1 MRGTKTTKL
10 RWAAV
15 STAATLLALSGC
27 SKGGSGQGG
36 PGGGFKMPPMPVEVA
51 AVEQG
56 TVSDR
61 FEAVGTIE
69 ARDEITVVSEI
80 DGLVEKLPFREGEAI
95 ESGGLI
101 AQLDDT
107 QLRAEEARAE
117 ALREQA
123 QATYDRVK
131 SVVEQSAGAPQDLDD
146 AAGAL
151 KVAEANLA
159 LARSRLDKTRITAP
173 WTGILGARRISPGA
187 FLRAGQP
194 ITDLAA
200 IDEIRVSFS
209 APERYLGVLA
219 RGTPVTVSAP
229 AFPNYTLE
237 GRIDVVEPVL
247 DADSRSARILARV
260 RNPGRKMRPG
270 MSANIVTVLSE
281 RPNALTVPSEAI
293 FVDGNQS
300 YVFAIK
306 PDSTVT
312 RVPVQLGTRMSARVE
327 VTSGLE
333 RDMRVV
339 RAGHQK
345 LFEGARVMPIASAP
359 PGGAP
364 GMPGG
369 ATGTGNAADPS
380 GPARADS
387 STGAGT

>member
-1 MRGTKTTKL
+1 MKLRGT
-10 RWAAV
+10 AV
-15 STAATLLALSGC
+15 SAAALLLALSGC
-27 SKGGSGQGG
+27 SKGGSEQGG
-36 PGGGFKMPPMPVEVA
+36 PGGGFKMPPMPVEAA

-80 DGLVEKLPFREGEAI
+80 DGVVEKLPFREGAAI
-95 ESGGLI
+95 GAGGVL

-123 QATYDRVK
+123 QATYERVK
-131 SVVEQSAGAPQDLDD
+131 SVVEQAAGAPQDLDN
-146 AAGAL
+146 AAAEL
-151 KVAEANLA
+151 KVADANLA

-173 WTGILGARRISPGA
+173 WAGIVGSRRVSPGA

-194 ITDLAA
+194 ITELAA

-209 APERYLGVLA
+209 APERYLGVLQ
-219 RGTPVTVSAP
+219 RGTPVTVSTP
-229 AFPNYTLE
+229 AFPGYTLE
-237 GRIDVVEPVL
+237 GKIDVVEPVL
-247 DADSRSARILARV
+247 DASLRSARVLARV
-260 RNPGRKMRPG
+260 RNPGRRLRPG

-281 RPNALTVPSEAI
+281 RLNALTVPSEAV
-293 FVDGNQS
+293 FVEGSQS

-306 PDSTVT
+306 PDSTVA
-312 RVPVQLGTRMSARVE
+312 RIPVQLGTRTAARVE

-333 RDMRVV
+333 PDMRVV

-345 LFEGARVMPIASAP
+345 LYDGAKVMPIASAP
-359 PGGAP
+359 PGAAGTAGA
-364 GMPGG
+364 G
-369 ATGTGNAADPS
+369 AGAAADPS
-380 GPARADS
+380 GPAGTAQADS
-387 STGAGT
+387 SAGAGT